1 MKITVFDTPGLADG
15 TGNDE
20 SYLNQI
26 REKVASVDLFLF
38 CTDMTSKRFGDDD
51 ARTIEKL
58 TRTFGTILW
67 DHALVV
73 LTFANEVHAPS
84 RKDVTE
90 KEFFQ
95 QKIQRFQ
102 KKIQELLR
110 RQEVPEEAVY
120 NLPFVPAGELTKP
133 RLPGRDNWLTAFW
146 IVAFKRINRN
156 AKAAFL
162 MANLDRITRTIQGGD
177 RMPNEEDIDVE
188 IFWTQGSLRRS
199 SPVIS
204 TSEGKDYRELLKR
217 IKSKQLTLTTEDGN
231 DNDTLCGYD
240 DGNETRRGS
249 LRRNSASV
257 SADARDRFP
266 RRMQRRKS
274 SQGLKDGNDSRYKC
288 VDIHD
293 VEDGDDDDVLRR
305 CGRISLA
312 ARETEK
318 HVYNPHECGTLYS
331 LPPAYDEVVRNPVPL
346 PMDDSSYQELFQ
358 EMVREVTTS
367 KQTGE
372 YVGVSVRRSRFGRMY
387 SELFK
392 SITEFIRRFLRG
404 KKTTKAVE
412 VQEKMNYDDADN

>member
-1 MKITVFDTPGLADG
+1 MAEKGLGDLMCSSTDLEHYLCEFFLSGRREITILLSGKTGAGKSHLTNALIGEELAEEGEELDPQTDNVTPYDFTKNNVKITVFDTPGLADG

-133 RLPGRDNWLTAFW
+133 RLPDRDNWLTAFW

-162 MANLDRITRTIQGGD
+162 MANLDRITIYCGGLLSDFSSETDRTIQGGD

-188 IFWTQGSLRRS
+188 IFG
-199 SPVIS
+199 
-204 TSEGKDYRELLKR
+204 
-217 IKSKQLTLTTEDGN
+217 
-231 DNDTLCGYD
+231 
-240 DGNETRRGS
+240 
-249 LRRNSASV
+249 
-257 SADARDRFP
+257 
-266 RRMQRRKS
+266 RK
-274 SQGLKDGNDSRYKC
+274 
-288 VDIHD
+288 V
-293 VEDGDDDDVLRR
+293 
-305 CGRISLA
+305 A
-312 ARETEK
+312 
-318 HVYNPHECGTLYS
+318 
-331 LPPAYDEVVRNPVPL
+331 
-346 PMDDSSYQELFQ
+346 
-358 EMVREVTTS
+358 
-367 KQTGE
+367 
-372 YVGVSVRRSRFGRMY
+372 
-387 SELFK
+387 
-392 SITEFIRRFLRG
+392 
-404 KKTTKAVE
+404 
-412 VQEKMNYDDADN
+412 